1 MDGEKGS
8 FARIVAANCHL
19 PPRLAM
25 GLFDKLTGKA
35 TDPVCGMSIDK
46 KGAADTATQSG
57 QTYHFCSKGCAQ
69 KFRANPKN
77 YA

>member
-1 MDGEKGS
+1 MGRKGVT
-8 FARIVAANCHL
+8 ARIVAANCPL
-19 PPRLAM
+19 PPHQPM

-46 KGAADTATQSG
+46 KGAADTATHSG